1 MEGSGEST
9 QIEEERFRRLLDV
22 GSNLL
27 SELDLEVVLKS
38 VAEAA
43 RELTGAR
50 YAALGVLDPERRELE
65 RFINVGID
73 EETRRDIGNL
83 PRGRGVLGELI
94 REPSPL
100 RLRDVNSHPHAYGF
114 PPGHPPMHSF
124 LGVPIA
130 VRGEIYGNLYMTEK
144 QGAPEFDN
152 SDEEAAV
159 TLAGWAGIAIENA
172 RLYTSLSEREAE
184 VEQAL
189 RRAETSVDIART
201 VGGETDVERV
211 LDLIVKRARALVDAR
226 ALLVL
231 LRRED
236 HLFVA
241 ARAGD
246 ISDDVRDLEV
256 PLDDAVFAAAME
268 DRVSQR
274 LERDSPPSKA
284 RLRERLGAEAALV
297 VPLLFR
303 GRAVGALVALDREA
317 GGGIEF
323 DQEDLRLLQ
332 SFAASA
338 ATAVAT
344 AQTVESERLRQQVE
358 SAEKER
364 ERWAREL
371 HDDALQ
377 GLAAI
382 RITLATALQSRGER
396 RAARIESAAEEAM
409 ARLESQINDL
419 NRLINDLRPA
429 ALERL
434 GLAGALQALAEET
447 AARGGID
454 VEARVELAGEPG
466 GDEERIV
473 YRLVQEALTNA
484 LKHAEAK
491 RVEISVEGGGDEIR
505 IGIRDDGRGFDPAL
519 ATGGRGLTGMR
530 ERTQLFG
537 GTIEV
542 SSEPGKGT
550 EIAAT
555 VPLQG

>member
-1 MEGSGEST
+1 MEGSEKSR
-9 QIEEERFRRLLDV
+9 QVDEERFRRLIDV

-27 SELDLEVVLKS
+27 SELDLEAVLKS

-43 RELTGAR
+43 RELTGAH
-50 YAALGVLDPERRELE
+50 YAALGVLDRERRELE

-94 REPSPL
+94 REPAPL
-100 RLRDVNSHPHAYGF
+100 RLCDVNSHPHAYGF

-124 LGVPIA
+124 LGVPIK
-130 VRGEIYGNLYMTEK
+130 VRGETYGNLYMTEK
-144 QGAPEFDN
+144 EGAEEFDEA
-152 SDEEAAV
+152 DEEAAV
-159 TLAGWAGIAIENA
+159 TLASWAGIAIENA
-172 RLYTSLSEREAE
+172 RLYTTLSEREAE

-231 LRRED
+231 LQRD
-236 HLFVA
+236 GQLFVA
-241 ARAGD
+241 ARAGEV
-246 ISDDVRDLEV
+246 SDEIRDLVV
-256 PLDDAVFAAAME
+256 PPDDEIFAAAME

-274 LERDSPPSKA
+274 LERGSPPSKA

-303 GRAVGALVALDREA
+303 GRSVGALVALDREA
-317 GGGIEF
+317 GGVEF

-344 AQTVESERLRQQVE
+344 AQTVESDRLRQQVD

-382 RITLATALQSRGER
+382 RINLATALQSKAEER
-396 RAARIESAAEEAM
+396 PARIERAAGETLE
-409 ARLESQINDL
+409 RLEDQINEL
-419 NRLINDLRPA
+419 HRLINDLRPA

-434 GLAGALQALAEET
+434 GLAGALQALAEEARP
-447 AARGGID
+447 AAGSR
-454 VEARVELAGEPG
+454 
-466 GDEERIV
+466 
-473 YRLVQEALTNA
+473 
-484 LKHAEAK
+484 
-491 RVEISVEGGGDEIR
+491 
-505 IGIRDDGRGFDPAL
+505 
-519 ATGGRGLTGMR
+519 
-530 ERTQLFG
+530 
-537 GTIEV
+537 
-542 SSEPGKGT
+542 
-550 EIAAT
+550 
-555 VPLQG
+555 